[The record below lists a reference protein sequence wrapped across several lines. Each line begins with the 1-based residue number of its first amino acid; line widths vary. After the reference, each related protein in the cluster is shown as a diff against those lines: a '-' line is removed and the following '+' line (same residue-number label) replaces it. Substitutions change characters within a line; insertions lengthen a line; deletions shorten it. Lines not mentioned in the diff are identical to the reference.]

1 MTNIILSQQAYFCRD
16 KKTCFVATKI
26 VLVATPAMIYFCYE
40 RMYDYFLCYIVD
52 DFQQVQP
59 NGGQTE
65 TVFDKLVSRVSESH
79 ELTTCSS
86 DQRVPKTADDV
97 EFPDPVNP
105 GGALD
110 NTSSCGS
117 C

>member
-1 MTNIILSQQAYFCRD
+1 
-16 KKTCFVATKI
+16 
-26 VLVATPAMIYFCYE
+26 
-40 RMYDYFLCYIVD
+40 MYDYFLCYIVD

-110 NTSSCGS
+110 NTSSVWQLLTYYFICTAQTAQCTKANDFERS
-117 C
+117 ISNS